1 MLQSYANNV
10 WFLNERV
17 AEADGSDH
25 HDFTIKYFMTELVT
39 DFQSRQLKF
48 QCGNKYVA
56 ELARHPPFPSFD
68 TKVWIIL
75 VTSFVPR
82 FLTFLLYIICRNVK

>member
-1 MLQSYANNV
+1 MLIIHDL
-10 WFLNERV
+10 LNERV
-17 AEADGSDH
+17 AEADTSDP

-68 TKVWIIL
+68 TKV
-75 VTSFVPR
+75 
-82 FLTFLLYIICRNVK
+82 

>member
-1 MLQSYANNV
+1 MCDL
-10 WFLNERV
+10 LNGRV
-17 AEADGSDH
+17 AVADASEL

-68 TKVWIIL
+68 TKV
-75 VTSFVPR
+75 
-82 FLTFLLYIICRNVK
+82 